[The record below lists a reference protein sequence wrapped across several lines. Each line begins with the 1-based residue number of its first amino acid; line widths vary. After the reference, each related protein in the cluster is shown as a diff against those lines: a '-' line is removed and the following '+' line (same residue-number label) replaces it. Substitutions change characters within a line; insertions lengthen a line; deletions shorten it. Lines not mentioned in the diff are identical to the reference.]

1 MNRIRELRNLR
12 GWTQAQLA
20 KKIDVARSTVTMYEN
35 EDRQLDPA
43 LICVLCD
50 LFGCTADYLLCRT
63 ESPLPV
69 ISDEDARILAAYHAA
84 SVRDRALVDQIL
96 AATMPSDQEE
106 AAASS

>member
-1 MNRIRELRNLR
+1 MNRIRELRTAH
-12 GWTQAQLA
+12 GWKQEELGA
-20 KKIDVARSTVTMYEN
+20 KIGASRSTISKYET
-35 EDRQLDPA
+35 EDRQLDPPT
-43 LICVLCD
+43 ICALCD

-96 AATMPSDQEE
+96 AATMPSEEDQ